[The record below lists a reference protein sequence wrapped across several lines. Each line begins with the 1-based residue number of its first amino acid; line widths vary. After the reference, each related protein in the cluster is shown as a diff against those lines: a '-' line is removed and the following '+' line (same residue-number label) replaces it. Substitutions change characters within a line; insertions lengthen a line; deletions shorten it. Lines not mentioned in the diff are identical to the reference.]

1 MTLCTNSGYSAH
13 SYFPPNTMEKQ
24 ANAHV
29 KASLEAPA
37 IANLN
42 AQLQTLQLGT
52 RNYMDIYMMYYRIE
66 YEKIYKELY
75 KKYSQ

>member
-1 MTLCTNSGYSAH
+1 
-13 SYFPPNTMEKQ
+13 MEKQ

-29 KASLEAPA
+29 KACLEAPA

-52 RNYMDIYMMYYRIE
+52 RNYMDVYMMYYRIE